1 MFVTDI
7 DINDKTSLFSTS
19 TIESADSNCWIEFG
33 IIFKGESFDEFLL

>member
-19 TIESADSNCWIEFG
+19 TIESADSNC
-33 IIFKGESFDEFLL
+33 